1 MLANNKAEF
10 SNYINHAEM
19 DLRLIAEQHEP
30 ELHGSTYM
38 GIFFNKYSQSSV
50 SSGVSHPTNLKW
62 KTVLSICSW
71 EPTDVLF

>member
-30 ELHGSTYM
+30 ELHGD
-38 GIFFNKYSQSSV
+38 FFQ
-50 SSGVSHPTNLKW
+50 
-62 KTVLSICSW
+62 
-71 EPTDVLF
+71 